1 MPVTFN
7 QIASNTASV
16 TIQIENVGPVT
27 IVYYPNKMTDKY
39 VADLQAGNVD
49 DNTLLIDLIKS
60 WDIYEDETF
69 AVMVPIERIN
79 EFGYAFKV
87 DIAMAIVNDLRPE
100 VMAPKTLNGHN

>member
-16 TIQIENVGPVT
+16 TIPIENLGSVT

-60 WDIYEDETF
+60 WDIYEDEDFT
-69 AVMVPIERIN
+69 VMWPIERMD

-100 VMAPKTLNGHN
+100 AMAPKTLNGHN

>member
-16 TIQIENVGPVT
+16 TIPIANLGPVT

-60 WDIYEDETF
+60 WDIYEDEDMT
-69 AVMVPIERIN
+69 VMVPIERIN

-87 DIAMAIVNDLRPE
+87 AVAMAIVNDLRPE

>member
-16 TIQIENVGPVT
+16 TIPIENVGPVT

-100 VMAPKTLNGHN
+100 AMAPQSMNGHN